1 MNKNLVIFLNICFS
15 LFLAI
20 LVKSLFNKTLLITS
34 QPDNSNLPK
43 TLFIEQPLIL
53 KGEPA
58 KDLFKSEPKTIP
70 DFVLLPAPYINEAP
84 DKNWTGPW
92 KNACEEASIA
102 IVEKYYQGKKEV
114 SVKEAKEYMQ
124 ILFKI
129 QDELYGS
136 NADADMARLIEIIN
150 KAASFKG
157 KIKENPTIDDI
168 KEQIRNKNLVITPHY
183 GYDLKNPNIPFALR
197 GSYYHMMVV
206 VGYDDAKKEFIVHD
220 TGDIKTGA
228 NHRYNYELFMN
239 SIHDFDFKTK
249 KATGPARVIFT
260 RLP

>member
-1 MNKNLVIFLNICFS
+1 MLKIK
-15 LFLAI
+15 LF
-20 LVKSLFNKTLLITS
+20 FLLIFFASIILIKFLFSEKLVLTLPVQNNVIS
-34 QPDNSNLPK
+34 QKISI
-43 TLFIEQPLIL
+43 IEQPLIP
-53 KGEPA
+53 KAEPEKEPA
-58 KDLFKSEPKTIP
+58 KTELEAIA
-70 DFVLLPAPYINEAP
+70 DFILLKAPYINEAP
-84 DKNWTGPW
+84 SGNWTGPW

-102 IVEKYYQGKKEV
+102 IVEKYYQGKQEV

-124 ILFKI
+124 TLFRI

-136 NADADMARLIEIIN
+136 NADADTARLIEIIN